1 MESVLTKYFQ
11 VKHYGIMSKQIET
24 LEKIYKIEESSKN
37 DTLLSILADRYCRA
51 IIDATKDKPKSAVE
65 LNNETKIP
73 ISTIY
78 RRLQMLHDNKL
89 VHTSGMITGEGKKL
103 FLYKS
108 KIQGIV
114 SIFENGQIDIKLILN
129 R

>member
-1 MESVLTKYFQ
+1 
-11 VKHYGIMSKQIET
+11 MSKQVET
-24 LEKIYKIEESSKN
+24 LENTYKIEESSKN
-37 DTLLSILADRYCRA
+37 DALLSIMADKYCRA

-78 RRLQMLHDNKL
+78 RRLQILHDNKL

-108 KIQGIV
+108 KIKGII
-114 SIFENGQIDIKLILN
+114 STFENGQTDVKLIFN
-129 R
+129 Q

>member
-1 MESVLTKYFQ
+1 
-11 VKHYGIMSKQIET
+11 MSKQVET
-24 LEKIYKIEESSKN
+24 LENIYKIEESSKK
-37 DTLLSILADRYCRA
+37 DVLLSIMADKYCRA
-51 IIDATKDKPKSAVE
+51 IIYATKEKPKSAVE

-78 RRLQMLHDNKL
+78 RRLQILHDNKL

-108 KIQGIV
+108 KIQGII
-114 SIFENGQIDIKLILN
+114 SSFENGQVDIKLILN